1 MRKKR
6 SLSKPSKK
14 RRIGETISPRAEP
27 RSPEEPREQSELAER
42 EPDFT
47 VVGVGASAGGL
58 EAFSQFVR
66 ALPKECTMP
75 IVLVQHL
82 SPEHESL
89 LPSLLQGTT
98 HLKAVQATEGLRI
111 SPATIHVIPPNRT
124 MEVDGGLLKL
134 HPRPAGRAGFSP
146 IDIFFRSL
154 AHYAGHRSI
163 GIILSGTASDGAAG
177 LAEIKSRGGI
187 TIAQKPETAKH
198 DGMPRAAIA
207 TGAVDMVLSPTEMAN
222 ELADLARHPYLAFE
236 SPNQQ
241 AGEIGDELLPPIL
254 ALLRKAT
261 GVDFSQYKTATIKRR
276 LQRRML
282 IHRLTQVEAY
292 LAMLKEK
299 PEEAHRLYQDILI
312 HVTRFFR
319 EPESF
324 VILQT
329 RVFPEILKNRRE
341 EDSIRIWVPGC
352 STGEEAYTVAI
363 LLLEHLRE
371 EAANVPIQVFAT
383 DVSEGAVEQARAGVY
398 GESIANDVS
407 KEHLRRYFIH
417 QNEKYCIQKS
427 VRDLC
432 IFARQDLTRDP
443 PFSKL
448 DLIVCRNVLIYMGP
462 SLQRRVLSVFQYALK
477 PRGFLMLG
485 SAETVGLHAD
495 YFSVVDKRHRVYS
508 KKLTGPPVGAMFP
521 IQYGGR
527 IEPRPAIPGESEFRA
542 GRSAHAEATR
552 LLLERYAPASVLID
566 SDFQIL
572 QTRGRTGHYFEL
584 APGDPSLNVL
594 KMAREGLLH
603 PLRDALQSAATG
615 NQRVR
620 REGIHVSTDG
630 ETREVNLEVI
640 PLVTPD
646 LPARHFL
653 LIFEAARDEA
663 ARRKPKKKEPPRGRR
678 DSRVEQLEY
687 ELAASRQYLQ
697 ATIQDLEAANEEL
710 QSANEEIL
718 SSNEE
723 LQSTN
728 EELDTAKEELQ
739 STNEEL
745 NTINEEL
752 NGRNDELTRVNSDLV
767 NFLTNVEVAIVIIS
781 GDLKIRRFTP
791 MAERVLNLI
800 PGDVGR
806 SIQHVKPNID
816 CPDLEQMIRQAIDTV
831 ATKER
836 EVRDPDGRRYLLRIR
851 PYKDLD
857 NRIDGAVLVIF
868 DIETSRMH
876 AVHGEMVREAVL
888 HAMPHPLVLLDSR
901 FKVRFANEAFR
912 ALPNTG
918 AGDATGRELNE
929 ILDGD
934 WDFMALRSALQSL
947 TDGKP
952 SAMLQ
957 LDAKQDGGEVRQYR
971 VQARRVDVS
980 PENLFLLTIEAPGR
994 ADEVP
999 GGQ

>member
-1 MRKKR
+1 MAKKKSPSTPKKESVRKSR
-6 SLSKPSKK
+6 PPPAT
-14 RRIGETISPRAEP
+14 EV
-27 RSPEEPREQSELAER
+27 PEETKESLDDDV
-42 EPDFT
+42 PDFT

-58 EAFSQFVR
+58 EAFSQLVR

-89 LPSLLQGTT
+89 IPALIQGTT
-98 HLKAVQATEGLRI
+98 HLRAVQATEGVAI
-111 SPATIHVIPPNRT
+111 SPGTIHVIPPNHS
-124 MEVDGGLLKL
+124 MEIDRGFLKL
-134 HPRPAGRAGFSP
+134 HPRPSGRATFNP
-146 IDIFFRSL
+146 IDVFFRSL
-154 AHYAGHRSI
+154 AHYARHRSI
-163 GIILSGTASDGAAG
+163 GIVLSGTASDGAAG
-177 LAEIKSRGGI
+177 LAEIKSQGGI

-207 TGAVDMVLSPTEMAN
+207 TGAVDMVLSPIEMAN
-222 ELADLARHPYLAFE
+222 ELAVLCRHPYLAFE
-236 SPNQQ
+236 SPT
-241 AGEIGDELLPPIL
+241 AKSEGEIADDALPPIL
-254 ALLRKAT
+254 GILKKAT

-282 IHRLTQVEAY
+282 IHRLTHVDAY
-292 LAMLKEK
+292 VAMLREK
-299 PEEAHRLYQDILI
+299 PEEAQRLYQDILI

-324 VILQT
+324 VILKT
-329 RVFPEILKNRRE
+329 EVFPQIFRNRRE
-341 EDSIRIWVPGC
+341 DDTVRIWVPGC

-363 LLLEHLRE
+363 LVLDYLGED
-371 EAANVPIQVFAT
+371 AGNVPIQIFAT
-383 DVSEGAVEQARAGVY
+383 DVSEIAVEQARAGIY
-398 GESIANDVS
+398 SEGIANDVS
-407 KEHLRRYFIH
+407 KDHLRRYFTH
-417 QNEKYCIQKS
+417 QNDKYRIQKS

-477 PRGFLMLG
+477 PGGFMMLG

-495 YFSVVDKRHRVYS
+495 FFTVVDKRHRLYA
-508 KKLTGPPVGAMFP
+508 KKDTGLPAGPMFP
-521 IQYGGR
+521 IEYGGR
-527 IEPRPAIPGESEFRA
+527 IEPIRSRSSEVEFRV
-542 GRSAHAEATR
+542 GRGIHAEATR

-572 QTRGRTGHYFEL
+572 QTRGRTGQYFEL

-603 PLRDALQSAATG
+603 PLREALQKAATV
-615 NQRVR
+615 NERVR
-620 REGIHVSTDG
+620 REGVIVHSDG
-630 ETREVNLEVI
+630 EMREVNLEVI
-640 PLVTPD
+640 PVVTPAV
-646 LPARHFL
+646 PVRHFL
-653 LIFEAARDEA
+653 VIFEPIPDEG
-663 ARRKPKKKEPPRGRR
+663 ARRKPKKKNLTKLKR
-678 DSRVEQLEY
+678 DSRIEQLEY

-752 NGRNDELTRVNSDLV
+752 NARNEELTRVNSDLI
-767 NFLTNVEVAIVIIS
+767 NFLANVDVAIVIIS
-781 GDLKIRRFTP
+781 QDLKVRRFTP

-806 SIQHVKPNID
+806 SIQQVKPNID
-816 CPDLEQMIRQAIDTV
+816 CPDLEEMILNATHSI

-836 EVRDPDGRRYLLRIR
+836 EVSDREGRRYLLRVR
-851 PYKDLD
+851 PYKDID

-868 DIETSRMH
+868 DIET
-876 AVHGEMVREAVL
+876 AKKQAAQGELMREAVIQAL
-888 HAMPHPLVLLDSR
+888 PKPLVLLDGSLR
-901 FKVRFANEAFR
+901 IKLANDAFW
-912 ALPNTG
+912 AMAKSVASSG
-918 AGDATGRELNE
+918 MGRPLSE
-929 ILDGD
+929 IHDGD
-934 WDFMALRSALQSL
+934 WNFAGLRADLEALAREDGTALKLRLEGES
-947 TDGKP
+947 
-952 SAMLQ
+952 
-957 LDAKQDGGEVRQYR
+957 DGGAPR
-971 VQARRVDVS
+971 VADVFARRVNS
-980 PENLFLLTIEAPGR
+980 SSENLILLTIEP
-994 ADEVP
+994 P
-999 GGQ
+999 GGNEPGTETNH